1 MRDALIFYSILG
13 AAIVFFLGLLIYF
26 FIVGPPAFLE
36 TKKTG
41 KTKENV
47 EDSKDSPS
55 EDSSFDVCGN
65 IYLN

>member
-47 EDSKDSPS
+47 EDSKGSPS
-55 EDSSFDVCGN
+55 EEED
-65 IYLN
+65 

>member
-13 AAIVFFLGLLIYF
+13 AAICFFLGLLIYF

-36 TKKTG
+36 AKKTG

-55 EDSSFDVCGN
+55 EEED
-65 IYLN
+65 

>member
-13 AAIVFFLGLLIYF
+13 AAICFFLGLLIYF

-55 EDSSFDVCGN
+55 EDSSFNFVG
-65 IYLN
+65 

>member
-13 AAIVFFLGLLIYF
+13 AAIGFFLGLLIYF
-26 FIVGPPAFLE
+26 FIVGPPAFLK

-55 EDSSFDVCGN
+55 EEED
-65 IYLN
+65 